1 MTDRDTTTRTRA
13 RAPGVVENPPN
24 GGAQAGSKLK
34 VGDVLGRPRLK
45 GQPSSRTG
53 ENPPYGM
60 TGGIEETSAS
70 FEARSAPRSYPTDL
84 HRPRAVRWRPR
95 GRRRSVGR
103 GGHRPAIEPRK
114 LRPGC
119 RRCFERG
126 RQHVSDA
133 PSQGPND
140 PAWSKNLAC
149 ADAPCAGTGRSRD
162 RPFGNRR
169 RSASGRRGAVADDA
183 RSREVRLCHSS
194 WEADE
199 QSGLD
204 RRGAGGAK
212 GRGQGECE
220 PAKHAP
226 DAEPGKCVTGAGAH
240 TASRNEKRFAVTH
253 PRWEPYARIGPVRFC
268 AGGAQ

>member
-1 MTDRDTTTRTRA
+1 MT
-13 RAPGVVENPPN
+13 
-24 GGAQAGSKLK
+24 
-34 VGDVLGRPRLK
+34 
-45 GQPSSRTG
+45 
-53 ENPPYGM
+53 
-60 TGGIEETSAS
+60 I
-70 FEARSAPRSYPTDL
+70 PT
-84 HRPRAVRWRPR
+84 
-95 GRRRSVGR
+95 
-103 GGHRPAIEPRK
+103 AIKP
-114 LRPGC
+114 RPGC

-126 RQHVSDA
+126 RQHEQARHRERLV
-133 PSQGPND
+133 D

-149 ADAPCAGTGRSRD
+149 ADALCAGTGRSRD

-199 QSGLD
+199 QSGRD

-253 PRWEPYARIGPVRFC
+253 PRWEKLWAGRRRLWHLHRPYELMEAAPCCKSMISAEAWPRLIRSRPWWWSSR
-268 AGGAQ
+268 

>member
-1 MTDRDTTTRTRA
+1 MI
-13 RAPGVVENPPN
+13 
-24 GGAQAGSKLK
+24 
-34 VGDVLGRPRLK
+34 GRV
-45 GQPSSRTG
+45 
-53 ENPPYGM
+53 
-60 TGGIEETSAS
+60 EETSAS

-114 LRPGC
+114 PRPGC

-126 RQHVSDA
+126 RQHEQAHHRERLV
-133 PSQGPND
+133 D

-149 ADAPCAGTGRSRD
+149 ADALCAGTGRSRD
-162 RPFGNRR
+162 RPFGNCR

-199 QSGLD
+199 QSGRD
-204 RRGAGGAK
+204 RAEPVEPRAEAK
-212 GRGQGECE
+212 GNASQQSTRRTQSRVSVSHALERIRQAVMKNALPSHTQGGSRMPELGPYGSGAARLAAISAGESPANRGVQ
-220 PAKHAP
+220 
-226 DAEPGKCVTGAGAH
+226 
-240 TASRNEKRFAVTH
+240 SLL
-253 PRWEPYARIGPVRFC
+253 
-268 AGGAQ
+268 

>member
-1 MTDRDTTTRTRA
+1 MI
-13 RAPGVVENPPN
+13 
-24 GGAQAGSKLK
+24 
-34 VGDVLGRPRLK
+34 
-45 GQPSSRTG
+45 
-53 ENPPYGM
+53 
-60 TGGIEETSAS
+60 GGIEETSAS

-114 LRPGC
+114 PRSGC
-119 RRCFERG
+119 RRCFECG
-126 RQHVSDA
+126 RQHEQARHRERLV
-133 PSQGPND
+133 D

-149 ADAPCAGTGRSRD
+149 ADALCAGTGRSRD

-199 QSGLD
+199 QSRATG
-204 RRGAGGAK
+204 RGAGGAK
-212 GRGQGECE
+212 GGGQGECE

-226 DAEPGKCVTGAGAH
+226 DSEPGKRVTRAGAH
-240 TASRNEKRFAVTH
+240 TAKRKKGKASPSNTQGGSRVPELGPLGSGA
-253 PRWEPYARIGPVRFC
+253 ARLAAIL
-268 AGGAQ
+268 AGESPANRGVQSLL

>member
-1 MTDRDTTTRTRA
+1 MI
-13 RAPGVVENPPN
+13 
-24 GGAQAGSKLK
+24 
-34 VGDVLGRPRLK
+34 GRV
-45 GQPSSRTG
+45 
-53 ENPPYGM
+53 
-60 TGGIEETSAS
+60 EETSAS

-114 LRPGC
+114 PRPGC

-126 RQHVSDA
+126 RQHEQAHHRERLV
-133 PSQGPND
+133 D

-149 ADAPCAGTGRSRD
+149 ADALCAGTGRSRD
-162 RPFGNRR
+162 RPFGNCR

-199 QSGLD
+199 QSGRD
-204 RRGAGGAK
+204 RAEPVEPRAEAKGNASQQSTRRTQSRVSVSHALERIRQAVMKNALPSHTQGGSRMPELGPYGSVRGAL
-212 GRGQGECE
+212 
-220 PAKHAP
+220 
-226 DAEPGKCVTGAGAH
+226 
-240 TASRNEKRFAVTH
+240 SNER
-253 PRWEPYARIGPVRFC
+253 PYRDRAL
-268 AGGAQ
+268 

>member
-1 MTDRDTTTRTRA
+1 MQTGKHA
-13 RAPGVVENPPN
+13 ANV
-24 GGAQAGSKLK
+24 GS
-34 VGDVLGRPRLK
+34 RLK
-45 GQPSSRTG
+45 LAWKPGRRHLKSQPSSRTG

-70 FEARSAPRSYPTDL
+70 FEARSAPRSYPTDP

-114 LRPGC
+114 LKSGC
-119 RRCFERG
+119 RRRFERG
-126 RQHVSDA
+126 RQHEQAHYRERLV
-133 PSQGPND
+133 G

-162 RPFGNRR
+162 RPFGNCR

-199 QSGLD
+199 QSGPD

-212 GRGQGECE
+212 GGGQGECE

-226 DAEPGKCVTGAGAH
+226 DSEPGKCVTGAGAH
-240 TASRNEKRFAVTH
+240 TANRNDKTLCRHTPKVGAVC
-253 PRWEPYARIGPVRFC
+253 PNWARTVLC
-268 AGGAQ
+268 GGRSVMSVPTAISQMSF